1 MRLYKCSEILE
12 VKRFMDIYKK
22 FSKSRVD
29 WIIENDPTQAE
40 DIDTDVV
47 HITIQIMVGKVFQ
60 IIKLSI
66 IILNICY
73 YLGMVWFIICLVSRD
88 SMRKHKNSLTE
99 EEKIKENTDDFME
112 YYFIFDNTNFHNV
125 ILGTYYAFTT
135 LSTVG
140 FGDLAPRSDPERLIC
155 SMILMVGVGIFSVF
169 LGDFTTI
176 IEAYK
181 AIN

>member
-1 MRLYKCSEILE
+1 
-12 VKRFMDIYKK
+12 MDIYKK

-88 SMRKHKNSLTE
+88 FMRKHKNSLTE
-99 EEKIKENTDDFME
+99 EE
-112 YYFIFDNTNFHNV
+112 
-125 ILGTYYAFTT
+125 
-135 LSTVG
+135 
-140 FGDLAPRSDPERLIC
+140 
-155 SMILMVGVGIFSVF
+155 
-169 LGDFTTI
+169 
-176 IEAYK
+176 
-181 AIN
+181 